1 MSKRTV
7 PQRVEEFRAKN
18 PKAVKFRMDEMDE
31 IMGLDSVYDRVMNAF
46 YFGYMRGIKKKS
58 GKDAPRKSRI
68 IKMVEEIE
76 NEKVIRMIYGFV
88 NRLYDIENTEKR
100 GQSDGL

>member
-1 MSKRTV
+1 MR
-7 PQRVEEFRAKN
+7 EEEKTR
-18 PKAVKFRMDEMDE
+18 
-31 IMGLDSVYDRVMNAF
+31 
-46 YFGYMRGIKKKS
+46 
-58 GKDAPRKSRI
+58 RKSRI

-76 NEKVIRMIYGFV
+76 SGKVISMIYGFV